1 MDGITLFGIVST
13 VLGVTRA
20 LPQLIRLLRARH
32 AHGVSVDSAAT
43 STIISSGWAV
53 YGVLT
58 QQPVIS
64 LASGATGIIFAVIT
78 LSALRFG
85 RRLRELK
92 LAPVWF
98 AVLLLLGGI
107 GGATGLSIV
116 LPISALAANSPQV
129 WIAYRESNLADLSLG
144 TWLLAMAEGLLWGG
158 YGLVR
163 QDIAVLVNN
172 AFQLTT
178 STIIVAF
185 KLAHM
190 ARTAKQSK
198 APLLAIGSTRNNRR
212 LS

>member
-1 MDGITLFGIVST
+1 MDGITLFGIAST
-13 VLGVTRA
+13 LLGLTRA
-20 LPQLIRLLRARH
+20 LPQLIRLLRARQ

-53 YGVLT
+53 YGLLT

-64 LASGATGIIFAVIT
+64 FASGATGIIFAVIT

-85 RRLRELK
+85 RRLREIK

-98 AVLLLLGGI
+98 TALLLLGGI

-116 LPISALAANSPQV
+116 LPISSLAANSPQV
-129 WIAYRESNLADLSLG
+129 WITYRESNLADLSLG

-172 AFQLTT
+172 GFQLTT
-178 STIIVAF
+178 SAIIVAF

-190 ARTAKQSK
+190 ARIAKH
-198 APLLAIGSTRNNRR
+198 NNAA
-212 LS
+212 LQVVGDK